1 MAISRRSMLAFAAT
15 GFTLAPSLLQAQQRN
30 FEESYRVITPQPT
43 AAGADN
49 IEVIDFFWYGC
60 PYCYQLMPLLN
71 EWEKTKPADV
81 VMRRIPAILRQEWVP
96 DAHLYYT
103 LEILGEADRLHAK
116 VFDAIHRQ
124 RLQVTDTDALT
135 KWATANGID
144 RAKWDEAYNARA
156 VRDRVVNAVE
166 LGRSYD
172 VRATPVIVVD
182 GRYQTGSGHAGSVKN
197 LMPVVDGLIK
207 LARENRKKQ

>member
-1 MAISRRSMLAFAAT
+1 MAISRRSMLALAAT
-15 GFTLAPSLLQAQQRN
+15 GFTLAPTLLHAQQRN

-43 AAGADN
+43 AADADN

-60 PYCYQLMPLLN
+60 PYCYQLIPLIS

-116 VFDAIHRQ
+116 VFDGIHRE
-124 RLQVTDTDALT
+124 RLQVTDTEALT

-144 RAKWDEAYNARA
+144 RAKWDEVYNARA
-156 VRDRVVNAVE
+156 VRDRVVSAVE

-197 LMPVVDGLIK
+197 VMPVVDGLIK

>member
-1 MAISRRSMLAFAAT
+1 MPISRRSMLALAAA
-15 GFTLAPSLLQAQQRN
+15 GFVAAPGLLYAQQRT
-30 FEESYRVITPQPT
+30 FEESFRSITPQPT
-43 AAGADN
+43 AAGADK
-49 IEVIDFFWYGC
+49 IEIIDFFWYGC
-60 PYCYQLMPLLN
+60 PYCYELLPLIAA
-71 EWEKTKPADV
+71 WEKAKPADI

-103 LEILGEADRLHAK
+103 LEILGEADRLHNK
-116 VFDAIHRQ
+116 VFDAIHRE
-124 RLQVTDTDALT
+124 RLQSTDIEVWG
-135 KWATANGID
+135 KWAVANGID
-144 RAKWDEAYNARA
+144 RAKWDEVYGSRG

-172 VRATPVIVVD
+172 VRATPVIIVD

-197 LMPVVDGLIK
+197 VMPVVDGLIK